1 MHLQICEKDYT
12 MIWIEA
18 SIDFVTTHVG
28 EKEREI
34 VLKMKVFED
43 RPSKKSSSIKE
54 EDTPEEAARLPAK
67 RNSKPWWKAC
77 QTLCAS
83 AFKGK

>member
-1 MHLQICEKDYT
+1 

-54 EDTPEEAARLPAK
+54 EDAPEEASRSEGAGQQMMLIVK
-67 RNSKPWWKAC
+67 I
-77 QTLCAS
+77 
-83 AFKGK
+83 AFYQKKIVFV